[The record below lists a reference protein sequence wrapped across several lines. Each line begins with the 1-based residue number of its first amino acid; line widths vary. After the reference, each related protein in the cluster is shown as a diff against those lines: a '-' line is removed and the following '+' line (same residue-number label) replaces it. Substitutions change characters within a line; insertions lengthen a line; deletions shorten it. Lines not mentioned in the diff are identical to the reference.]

1 MQKRSS
7 HGSPG
12 VRHGRRSSGQSGTDG
27 FAAGKPRTDRHGRPR
42 GREAADGPARP
53 TRTAAA
59 PALVPPAPEALAGCA
74 RQAGLTI
81 PEQALQPLGIY
92 LTELIRWNS
101 VMNLVG
107 AHDWREALT
116 NLAGDS
122 FHLAAFLAD
131 LPLPEAPLHWDLGSG
146 AGLPG
151 IPLRMVWERGDYWL
165 VEAREKRALFL
176 SRMLCSLRLPR
187 THVHRGR
194 VEHFFGTQPRGADC
208 VISRAFMPPETLLP
222 LLAPHLAP
230 QGLVILLCNRQPAA
244 LPPGWERVQH
254 RAYSVRRP
262 TAAASAAGET
272 RCFLAVRL
280 RREGALSPSGPS
292 TDTPSRE
299 V

>member
-7 HGSPG
+7 QGSSG
-12 VRHGRRSSGQSGTDG
+12 VRHGRRASGQSGTDG
-27 FAAGKPRTDRHGRPR
+27 PAGAKPRTHRP
-42 GREAADGPARP
+42 AHPSRP
-53 TRTAAA
+53 SRPAAA
-59 PALVPPAPEALAGCA
+59 PAPVPPAPEALADCA
-74 RQAGLTI
+74 RRAGLPV
-81 PEQALQPLGIY
+81 PEQAIPPLGLY

-107 AHDWREALT
+107 ARDWREALA

-151 IPLRMVWERGDYWL
+151 IPLRMVWEKGEYWL

-187 THVHRGR
+187 THVYRGR
-194 VEHFFGTQPRGADC
+194 VEQFFGTQPRGADC

-230 QGLVILLCNRQPAA
+230 DGLVILLCNRLPDA
-244 LPPGWERVQH
+244 LPPGWESVMH
-254 RAYSVRRP
+254 RDYSVRRP
-262 TAAASAAGET
+262 ADAAASPAET
-272 RCFLAVRL
+272 RRFLAVRL
-280 RREGALSPSGPS
+280 SRREARAPSGPLPAAE
-292 TDTPSRE
+292 TPFNE
-299 V
+299 D

>member
-12 VRHGRRSSGQSGTDG
+12 VRHGRRSSGRHGTDG
-27 FAAGKPRTDRHGRPR
+27 PAAGKPRTAR
-42 GREAADGPARP
+42 PARSS
-53 TRTAAA
+53 RTAAA

-81 PEQALQPLGIY
+81 PEQALQPLGLY
-92 LTELIRWNS
+92 LTELLRWNS

-107 AHDWREALT
+107 ARDWREALA

-122 FHLAAFLAD
+122 FHLAAFLAE
-131 LPLPEAPLHWDLGSG
+131 LPLPAAPLHWDLGSG

-187 THVHRGR
+187 THVYRGR
-194 VEHFFGTQPRGADC
+194 VEQFFGTQPRGADC
-208 VISRAFMPPETLLP
+208 VISRAFMPPEALLP

-230 QGLVILLCNRQPAA
+230 HGLVILLCNRPPAA
-244 LPPGWERVQH
+244 LPPGWERVLH
-254 RAYSVRRP
+254 RAYGVRRP
-262 TAAASAAGET
+262 AAASSAGET

-280 RREGALSPSGPS
+280 HREEALSPSGPS
-292 TDTPSRE
+292 IDIPSSE

>member
-12 VRHGRRSSGQSGTDG
+12 VRPDRRSS
-27 FAAGKPRTDRHGRPR
+27 DRHGRPR
-42 GREAADGPARP
+42 GREAAARPARS

-59 PALVPPAPEALAGCA
+59 PVLVPPAPEALAGCA

-107 AHDWREALT
+107 AHDWREALA

-208 VISRAFMPPETLLP
+208 VISRAFMPPEALLP

-262 TAAASAAGET
+262 AAAASAAGET

-280 RREGALSPSGPS
+280 REAGALSPSGPS
-292 TDTPSRE
+292 TDIPSSE

>member
-12 VRHGRRSSGQSGTDG
+12 VRHGRRSSGRQGTDG

-107 AHDWREALT
+107 ARDWREALA

-194 VEHFFGTQPRGADC
+194 VEHFFGTQPHGADC

-244 LPPGWERVQH
+244 LPPGWERVRH

-262 TAAASAAGET
+262 AASAAGET

-280 RREGALSPSGPS
+280 REAGALSPSGPS
-292 TDTPSRE
+292 TVIPSSE

>member
-12 VRHGRRSSGQSGTDG
+12 VRPDRRSS
-27 FAAGKPRTDRHGRPR
+27 DRHGRPR
-42 GREAADGPARP
+42 GREAAARPARS

-59 PALVPPAPEALAGCA
+59 PVLVPPAPEALAGCA

-107 AHDWREALT
+107 AHDWREALA

-208 VISRAFMPPETLLP
+208 VISRAFMPPEALLP

-244 LPPGWERVQH
+244 LPPGWERVRH
-254 RAYSVRRP
+254 RAYGVRRS
-262 TAAASAAGET
+262 AASAAGET

-280 RREGALSPSGPS
+280 HEAGALSPSGPS
-292 TDTPSRE
+292 TDIPSSE